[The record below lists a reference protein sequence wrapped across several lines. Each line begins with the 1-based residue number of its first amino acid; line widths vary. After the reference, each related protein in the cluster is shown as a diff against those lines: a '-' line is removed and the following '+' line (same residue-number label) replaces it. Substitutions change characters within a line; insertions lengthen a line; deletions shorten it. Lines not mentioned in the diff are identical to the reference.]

1 MCSAGG
7 RQAWPLPRP
16 LRALMRSWKSRLSL
30 LKRWRSKQQTAS
42 TLLRWLCAPGRDC
55 RMLDV
60 HAQSASLQDFVASSA
75 RIARCKDVESNRIWS
90 PRIAH
95 LAGNGALHEPLER
108 DLQLRVALPAV
119 KVQQVHGAPPARA
132 PPPHCDRQRNHRA
145 ECRHLP
151 AGKGPHDVRTW
162 PASHSQLWLGR
173 CWLLCSVYIRGAA
186 EHSNMLCTEGWMQL
200 AKRKLEYHHACK
212 PAAEVVQ
219 APASQ
224 ALTAMRVPPTAMHG
238 YQLDHRQQL
247 NRNATPGD
255 ATGHAADRT
264 TALAHTAR

>member
-1 MCSAGG
+1 MNRWNETFSFGSHFQQSKSSRYTGRRRRGLHRHTATASATTAPSAGTC
-7 RQAWPLPRP
+7 RQ
-16 LRALMRSWKSRLSL
+16 
-30 LKRWRSKQQTAS
+30 
-42 TLLRWLCAPGRDC
+42 
-55 RMLDV
+55 
-60 HAQSASLQDFVASSA
+60 
-75 RIARCKDVESNRIWS
+75 
-90 PRIAH
+90 
-95 LAGNGALHEPLER
+95 ER
-108 DLQLRVALPAV
+108 DLTMSERGRHPIHSSGWDVVGCSALSI
-119 KVQQVHGAPPARA
+119 
-132 PPPHCDRQRNHRA
+132 C
-145 ECRHLP
+145 
-151 AGKGPHDVRTW
+151 
-162 PASHSQLWLGR
+162 
-173 CWLLCSVYIRGAA
+173 RGAA